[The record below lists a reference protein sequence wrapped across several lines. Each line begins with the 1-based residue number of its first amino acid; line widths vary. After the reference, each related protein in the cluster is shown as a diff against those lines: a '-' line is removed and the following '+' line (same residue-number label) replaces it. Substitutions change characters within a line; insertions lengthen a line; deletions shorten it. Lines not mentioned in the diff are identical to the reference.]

1 MRQDQKEWDV
11 FQTSLPDVDR
21 DRAKQEMGAWIAD
34 YLDDAGYAN
43 WESQCQ
49 LYKSMFM
56 SAFPPIVPLDGCKPD
71 NKEMPLEEYEAQ
83 LAALLGV
90 MDTHLATEERVLK
103 PQFSIRGLTTLIKRR

>member
-1 MRQDQKEWDV
+1 
-11 FQTSLPDVDR
+11 
-21 DRAKQEMGAWIAD
+21 MGAWIAD
-34 YLDDAGYAN
+34 YLDDAGYTN

-56 SAFPPIVPLDGCKPD
+56 SAFPPIDHLDGCKPEYGNLPIED
-71 NKEMPLEEYEAQ
+71 YEAQ

-90 MDTHLATEERVLK
+90 MDTHLATEERVLT